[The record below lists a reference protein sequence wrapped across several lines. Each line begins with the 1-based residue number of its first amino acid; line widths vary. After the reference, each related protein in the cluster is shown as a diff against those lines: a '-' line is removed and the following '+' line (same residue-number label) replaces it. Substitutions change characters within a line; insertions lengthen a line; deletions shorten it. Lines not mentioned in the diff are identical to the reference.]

1 MTLNFLNHL
10 STLLLDLF
18 ASVETRSLLA
28 NVASLLWTKS
38 PMCTNVS
45 VCVCACVSK
54 NYSHTQIKGEAL
66 RFLATLLLIVY
77 ISIHAHARTHAHVSP
92 ATLDPSSLVAP
103 LAAGG
108 YDLSGDLLG
117 LFSVE
122 TAGGWLILYL
132 KGSGLDSRLVA
143 QRKSIVDV
151 EVTQAAFKQTVGS
164 HLSGIRVCVTW
175 RRRRH
180 SPQFYPQEGR
190 VPEGFWRSCCRDFAP
205 PPTPLQAGAAH
216 TQHILST
223 EQDAKISGHEVTQQS
238 MWWLFL
244 SLYWATECAGN
255 PSVWAIVGL
264 VRGQSDK
271 KIMLKNGDV
280 WNVFLNSLYKH
291 VFKYLKS
298 LLYVCSFKYLS
309 WQALINLVVW
319 FCETATV
326 KVILILIL
334 TQCKTHRPE
343 NQPADFPKCTYTSNY
358 FLKVK

>member
-28 NVASLLWTKS
+28 NVASLFWTKS

-45 VCVCACVSK
+45 VCVCACLCVCLQELQ
-54 NYSHTQIKGEAL
+54 SHTNQGWGLTFPHYFVANSL
-66 RFLATLLLIVY
+66 YFYTRT
-77 ISIHAHARTHAHVSP
+77 HARTDARTHAHVSP

-132 KGSGLDSRLVA
+132 KGLGLDSRLVA

-190 VPEGFWRSCCRDFAP
+190 VPEGFWHSCCRDFAP

-216 TQHILST
+216 IQHILST

-271 KIMLKNGDV
+271 TIMLKNGYV
-280 WNVFLNSLYKH
+280 WNLFLNY
-291 VFKYLKS
+291 
-298 LLYVCSFKYLS
+298 SF
-309 WQALINLVVW
+309 
-319 FCETATV
+319 TV
-326 KVILILIL
+326 QTCL
-334 TQCKTHRPE
+334 
-343 NQPADFPKCTYTSNY
+343 
-358 FLKVK
+358 